1 MDSEILNR
9 NASETAKFPAFD
21 WPASNRT
28 TFLPKEFWTVAL
40 FGGFGVMVL
49 LGLVYATLGS
59 GIDLTIGSMPIDTTM
74 QAVQAASAGS

>member
-1 MDSEILNR
+1 MVSEISNR
-9 NASETAKFPAFD
+9 KANATAKFPAFD
-21 WPASNRT
+21 WPASDTT
-28 TFLPKEFWTVAL
+28 TFFPKGLWTVAL
-40 FGGFGVMVL
+40 FSGFGVMVL